1 MKKTIN
7 INLAGFVFYI
17 DEDAYEALKNYLNNI
32 RTYLGNTEGREEII
46 ADIESRISELFS
58 EKQKQVITIDEVNHV
73 IQIMGRPEDY
83 VSEEEEPSTASGK
96 QSYRYTE
103 PVTKRLYRDPDNQVL
118 GGVCAGVGHY
128 LNIDTVWVRL
138 IFLAMI
144 WSGVTILFYFI
155 LWAIIPKAETTAQKL
170 EMKGK
175 AATFSNI
182 EDFVRKGYDN
192 VKEDLKNVN
201 FKGAGEKAQKGAN
214 VFFALL
220 GELFSKLFQGIGKLL
235 TILVDIV
242 GKLLG
247 AIILLV
253 TVAFIILLTISF
265 IIGSFIDINIGNDI
279 LVFPG
284 FEFISPDW
292 GGPFHPIWYHISMML
307 TFGIP
312 AFSLL
317 LLALQLLFKNM
328 GGLSGSIKIGL
339 LAVWMISLVSF
350 IILSLT
356 HF

>member
-17 DEDAYEALKNYLNNI
+17 DEDAYETLQKYLNNI

-46 ADIESRISELFS
+46 DDIESRIAELFS
-58 EKQKQVITIDEVNHV
+58 EKQKQVITLNEVNEV
-73 IQIMGRPEDY
+73 IEVMGQPEDY
-83 VSEEEEPSTASGK
+83 MSEEEPEEKTAGQ
-96 QSYRYTE
+96 QSS
-103 PVTKRLYRDPDNQVL
+103 KRLYRDPDSTVL
-118 GGVCAGVGHY
+118 GGVCSGVGHY
-128 LNIDTVWVRL
+128 LNIDAVWIRL

-144 WSGVTILFYFI
+144 WSGVSILFYFI

-182 EDFVRKGYDN
+182 EDYVRKGYEN
-192 VKEDLKNVN
+192 VKDDFKNVD
-201 FKGAGEKAQKGAN
+201 FKGAGEKAKQGASG
-214 VFFALL
+214 FFAFL
-220 GELFSKLFQGIGKLL
+220 GELISKLFSALGKLL
-235 TILVDIV
+235 SFIANIL

-247 AIILLV
+247 VIILIT
-253 TVAFIILLTISF
+253 TVALIIVLTVSF
-265 IIGSFIDINIGNDI
+265 IIGSFIDINIGNDL
-279 LVFPG
+279 LVLPG
-284 FEFISPDW
+284 FEFIGPDW
-292 GGPFHPIWYHISMML
+292 GGPFHPIWYHISMRL

-317 LLALQLLFKNM
+317 LFALQLLFKNM
-328 GGLSGSIKIGL
+328 GRLSGGIKIGL

-356 HF
+356 QF

>member
-17 DEDAYEALKNYLNNI
+17 DEDAYEALQKYLNNI
-32 RTYLGNTEGREEII
+32 RAYLGNTEGREEII
-46 ADIESRISELFS
+46 DDIESRIAELFS
-58 EKQKQVITIDEVNHV
+58 EKQKQVITLIEVSEV
-73 IQIMGRPEDY
+73 IEVMGQPEDY
-83 VSEEEEPSTASGK
+83 MSEEEPEEKKSYQ
-96 QSYRYTE
+96 QSS
-103 PVTKRLYRDPDNQVL
+103 KRLYRDPDSTVL
-118 GGVCAGVGHY
+118 GGVCSGVGHY
-128 LNIDTVWVRL
+128 LNIDAVWIRL
-138 IFLAMI
+138 IFLAMV
-144 WSGVTILFYFI
+144 WSGVSILFYFI

-182 EDFVRKGYDN
+182 EDYVRKGYEN
-192 VKEDLKNVN
+192 VKDDFKNVD
-201 FKGAGEKAQKGAN
+201 FKGAGEKAKQGASG
-214 VFFALL
+214 FFAFL
-220 GELFSKLFQGIGKLL
+220 GELISKLASALGKVLSFIAN
-235 TILVDIV
+235 IL

-247 AIILLV
+247 VIILIT
-253 TVAFIILLTISF
+253 TVALIIALTVSF

-279 LVFPG
+279 LVLPG
-284 FEFISPDW
+284 FEFIGPDW

-317 LLALQLLFKNM
+317 LFALQLLFKNM
-328 GGLSGSIKIGL
+328 GRLSGSIKIGL

-356 HF
+356 QF

>member
-17 DEDAYEALKNYLNNI
+17 DEDAYETLQKYLNNI

-46 ADIESRISELFS
+46 DDIESRIAELFS
-58 EKQKQVITIDEVNHV
+58 EKQKQVITLIEVNEV
-73 IQIMGRPEDY
+73 IEVMGQPEDY
-83 VSEEEEPSTASGK
+83 MSEEEPEEKTAGQ
-96 QSYRYTE
+96 QSN
-103 PVTKRLYRDPDNQVL
+103 KRLYRDPESTVL
-118 GGVCAGVGHY
+118 GGVCSGVGHY
-128 LNIDTVWVRL
+128 LNIDAVWIRL
-138 IFLAMI
+138 IFLAMV
-144 WSGVTILFYFI
+144 WSGISILFYFI

-182 EDFVRKGYDN
+182 EDYVRKGYEN
-192 VKEDLKNVN
+192 VKDDFKKVD
-201 FKGAGEKAQKGAN
+201 FKGAGEKAKQGASG
-214 VFFALL
+214 FFAFL
-220 GELFSKLFQGIGKLL
+220 GELISKLFSALRKLL
-235 TILVDIV
+235 SLIANIL

-247 AIILLV
+247 VIILV
-253 TVAFIILLTISF
+253 TTVVLIIALTVSF
-265 IIGSFIDINIGNDI
+265 IIGSFIDINIGNDL

-292 GGPFHPIWYHISMML
+292 GGPFHPIWYHISMIL

-317 LLALQLLFKNM
+317 LFALQLLFRNM
-328 GGLSGSIKIGL
+328 GRLSGSVKIGL

-350 IILSLT
+350 IVLSLT
-356 HF
+356 QF

>member
-17 DEDAYEALKNYLNNI
+17 DEDAYEALQKYLNNI
-32 RTYLGNTEGREEII
+32 RTYLGSTEGREEII
-46 ADIESRISELFS
+46 DDIESRIAELFS
-58 EKQKQVITIDEVNHV
+58 EKQKQVITLIEVNEV
-73 IQIMGRPEDY
+73 IEVMGQPEDY
-83 VSEEEEPSTASGK
+83 MSEEEPEEKAAGQ
-96 QSYRYTE
+96 QSN
-103 PVTKRLYRDPDNQVL
+103 KRLYRDPDNTVL
-118 GGVCAGVGHY
+118 GGVCSGVGHY
-128 LNIDTVWVRL
+128 LSIDAVWIRL
-138 IFLAMI
+138 IFLAMV
-144 WSGVTILFYFI
+144 WSGVSILFYFI

-182 EDFVRKGYDN
+182 EDYVRKGYEN
-192 VKEDLKNVN
+192 VKDDFKNVD
-201 FKGAGEKAQKGAN
+201 FKGAGEKAKQGASG
-214 VFFALL
+214 FFAFL
-220 GELFSKLFQGIGKLL
+220 GELISKFSSALGKLL
-235 TILVDIV
+235 NLIANIL

-247 AIILLV
+247 VIILIT
-253 TVAFIILLTISF
+253 TVALIIALTISF
-265 IIGSFIDINIGNDI
+265 IIGSFIDINIGNDL
-279 LVFPG
+279 LVLPG
-284 FEFISPDW
+284 FEFIGPDW

-317 LLALQLLFKNM
+317 LFALQLLFKNM
-328 GGLSGSIKIGL
+328 GRLSGSIKIGL

>member
-17 DEDAYEALKNYLNNI
+17 DEDAYEALQKYLNNI
-32 RTYLGNTEGREEII
+32 RTYLGSTEGREEII
-46 ADIESRISELFS
+46 DDIESRIAELFS
-58 EKQKQVITIDEVNHV
+58 EKQKQVITLIEVNEV
-73 IQIMGRPEDY
+73 IEVMGQPEDY
-83 VSEEEEPSTASGK
+83 MSEEEPEEKSASQ
-96 QSYRYTE
+96 QSS
-103 PVTKRLYRDPDNQVL
+103 KRLYRDPDSTVL
-118 GGVCAGVGHY
+118 GGVCSGVGHY
-128 LNIDTVWVRL
+128 LNIDAVWIRL
-138 IFLAMI
+138 IFLAMV
-144 WSGVTILFYFI
+144 WSGVSILFYFI

-182 EDFVRKGYDN
+182 EDYVRKGYEN
-192 VKEDLKNVN
+192 VKDDFKNVD
-201 FKGAGEKAQKGAN
+201 FKGAGEKAKQGASG
-214 VFFALL
+214 FFAFL
-220 GELFSKLFQGIGKLL
+220 GELISKFFSALGKLL
-235 TILVDIV
+235 NLIANIL

-247 AIILLV
+247 VIILIT
-253 TVAFIILLTISF
+253 TVALIIALTISF
-265 IIGSFIDINIGNDI
+265 IIGSFIDINIGNDL
-279 LVFPG
+279 LVLPG
-284 FEFISPDW
+284 FEFIGPDW

-317 LLALQLLFKNM
+317 LFALQLLFKNM
-328 GGLSGSIKIGL
+328 GRLSGSIKIGL

>member
-17 DEDAYEALKNYLNNI
+17 DEDAYEALQKYLNNI
-32 RTYLGNTEGREEII
+32 RTYLGSTEGREEII
-46 ADIESRISELFS
+46 DDIESRIAELFS
-58 EKQKQVITIDEVNHV
+58 EKQKQVITLIEVNEV
-73 IQIMGRPEDY
+73 IEVMGQPEDY
-83 VSEEEEPSTASGK
+83 MSEEEPEEKSASQ
-96 QSYRYTE
+96 QSS
-103 PVTKRLYRDPDNQVL
+103 KRLYRDPDSTVL
-118 GGVCAGVGHY
+118 GGVCSGVGHY
-128 LNIDTVWVRL
+128 LNIDAVWIRL
-138 IFLAMI
+138 IFLAMV
-144 WSGVTILFYFI
+144 WSGVSILFYFI

-182 EDFVRKGYDN
+182 EDYVRKGYEN
-192 VKEDLKNVN
+192 VKDDFKNVD
-201 FKGAGEKAQKGAN
+201 FKGAGEKAKQGASG
-214 VFFALL
+214 FFAFL
-220 GELFSKLFQGIGKLL
+220 GELISKLFSALGKLL
-235 TILVDIV
+235 NLIANIL

-247 AIILLV
+247 VIILIT
-253 TVAFIILLTISF
+253 TVALIIALTISF
-265 IIGSFIDINIGNDI
+265 IIGSFIDINIGNDL
-279 LVFPG
+279 LVLPG
-284 FEFISPDW
+284 FEFIGPDW

-317 LLALQLLFKNM
+317 LFALQLLFKNM
-328 GGLSGSIKIGL
+328 GRLSGSIKIGL